1 MRLTSILLLTASLHI
16 SAKGLS
22 QKITLAVKNAPL
34 AKVFSAIQQQSG
46 LSMLYDNKLI
56 KTMKHI
62 DVNVKDAALEQVLD
76 HCLKGQPLTYVIE
89 DNIIIIKRKPAPPAT
104 LVVADAPKVLQ
115 VHTITG
121 IVTSKKGD
129 ALPGVS
135 VKLKGTAIGTATDAG
150 GKYTLQATAGNGILV
165 FSYIGF
171 VTQEVGINEQ
181 TSIDV
186 QLQEESRALN
196 EIVVIGYGTQVRKDV
211 TGAISSLS
219 AAQIENRAA
228 TSLDQVLTG
237 KATGINIT
245 NNSGSPG
252 SPLMVRIRGIGT
264 INNSDPLY
272 VIDGNPFGDISSLDI
287 EDIQSVEILKS
298 ASAAAIYGSR
308 GANGV
313 VLITTKKGSAGAMK
327 IEVNSFAGF
336 QEVYRKLPLTN
347 GSEYAKYYNEALVSG
362 GQAPVFTNPEQY
374 GKGTDWQD
382 VIFRKALITKHE
394 LAISGG
400 SKESVYRVSGSF
412 LKQEG
417 IIIGSDYQRVNFTI
431 NASHKVK
438 PWLQVG
444 ERINYSYGVTNK
456 IADYDGSRGIL
467 SAALEMDPTVPV
479 KNPDGSWGSPKYSD
493 TYNPVAQVAYEQ
505 NLSKDYQ
512 LSGNVYGQIDFTRD
526 LNIRSQL
533 NLNLSNGRYR
543 SYTPVYFVFPVQK
556 NDISSL
562 DESAYNSSQWAWENT
577 LNYKHDFGKH
587 HLQALLGL
595 TQQHSLSTD
604 ISAYGE
610 NLPEDAQLSP
620 ALRYL
625 GLASSGQ
632 SIGGG
637 ASEWGMISYF
647 GRLSYDYDDKY
658 LATVN
663 VRRDGSSKFG
673 KNNRFGTFPSF
684 SLGWRLSNEAFMKD
698 ISFLNDLK
706 LRAGWGQLG
715 NEGSLSTRATVST
728 LEVNVPYP
736 FGKGKG
742 QQVALGAYPQSI
754 GNPDL
759 KWESTQEWDF
769 GVDAS
774 FLNNRLTFSGGYY
787 DRLTTGILAR
797 LPILA
802 LVGVEDPP
810 YVNGGSVSNKG
821 FEFSLGMRNAAR
833 SDFEYDVTVHFST
846 NHNKVV
852 SLANDG
858 AVFYSGEVRGGVN
871 VSRTAIGQPIGSFW
885 GYVMDGIF
893 QNQGEIDKSPKQ
905 PGAEPGDIR
914 FKDLSGDGKIDADD
928 QTYIGSPWP
937 TYNFGINGAFRFK
950 NIDLNLTISGRGG
963 NEIYAGW
970 KYWTNGS
977 SFYNYFAPDKYDTWH
992 GEGTSN
998 TQPRNTVLDPNNNL
1012 RSSTR
1017 WIQSGAYVRLN
1028 NVQLGYSLP
1037 QSLLRN
1043 IHITRLRFYIAAEN
1057 LFTITK
1063 YDGYNPEVGMKDGND
1078 GDPLDIGIDRVY
1090 YPQARS
1096 FSAGLNL
1103 SF

>member
-1 MRLTSILLLTASLHI
+1 
-16 SAKGLS
+16 
-22 QKITLAVKNAPL
+22 
-34 AKVFSAIQQQSG
+34 
-46 LSMLYDNKLI
+46 
-56 KTMKHI
+56 
-62 DVNVKDAALEQVLD
+62 
-76 HCLKGQPLTYVIE
+76 
-89 DNIIIIKRKPAPPAT
+89 
-104 LVVADAPKVLQ
+104 
-115 VHTITG
+115 
-121 IVTSKKGD
+121 
-129 ALPGVS
+129 
-135 VKLKGTAIGTATDAG
+135 
-150 GKYTLQATAGNGILV
+150 
-165 FSYIGF
+165 
-171 VTQEVGINEQ
+171 
-181 TSIDV
+181 
-186 QLQEESRALN
+186 
-196 EIVVIGYGTQVRKDV
+196 
-211 TGAISSLS
+211 
-219 AAQIENRAA
+219 
-228 TSLDQVLTG
+228 
-237 KATGINIT
+237 
-245 NNSGSPG
+245 
-252 SPLMVRIRGIGT
+252 
-264 INNSDPLY
+264 
-272 VIDGNPFGDISSLDI
+272 
-287 EDIQSVEILKS
+287 
-298 ASAAAIYGSR
+298 
-308 GANGV
+308 
-313 VLITTKKGSAGAMK
+313 
-327 IEVNSFAGF
+327 VNSFAGF
-336 QEVYRKLPLTN
+336 QNVYRKLPLTN
-347 GSEYAKYYNEALVSG
+347 GAEYAKYYNEALVNG
-362 GQAPVFTNPEQY
+362 GQAPVFSNPEQY

-382 VIFRKALITKHE
+382 AIFRKALITKHE

-400 SKESVYRVSGSF
+400 SKESVYRISGSF

-417 IIIGSDYQRVNFTI
+417 IIIGSDYQRMNFTI

-438 PWLQVG
+438 SWLQVG
-444 ERINYSYGVTNK
+444 ERLNYSYGVTNK

-467 SAALEMDPTVPV
+467 SAALEMDPTVPL
-479 KNPDGSWGSPKYSD
+479 KNPDGSWGFPKYSD
-493 TYNPVAQVAYEQ
+493 TYNPLAQVAYEQ

-512 LSGNVYGQIDFTRD
+512 LSGNVYGQIDFTPA
-526 LNIRSQL
+526 LNVRSQF

-556 NDISSL
+556 NDVSSL
-562 DESAYNSSQWAWENT
+562 SENAYNASKWAWENT
-577 LNYKHDFGKH
+577 LNYKLDFGKH
-587 HLQALLGL
+587 HFQALLGL
-595 TQQHSLSTD
+595 TQQHSLDTD

-610 NLPEDAQLSP
+610 NLPEDAQISP

-637 ASEWGMISYF
+637 ASEWGMVSYF
-647 GRLSYDYDDKY
+647 GRINYDYADKY

-673 KNNRFGTFPSF
+673 RNNRFGTFPSF

-698 ISFLNDLK
+698 ITFLNDLK
-706 LRAGWGQLG
+706 LRGGWGQLG

-736 FGKGKG
+736 FGMGKG

-759 KWESTQEWDF
+759 KWESTKEWDF

-787 DRLTTGILAR
+787 DRLTSGILAR

-802 LVGVEDPP
+802 LVGVENPP

-821 FEFSLGMRNAAR
+821 FEFSLGLRNPAR

-871 VSRTAIGQPIGSFW
+871 VSRTAVGHPIGAFW

-914 FKDLSGDGKIDADD
+914 FKDISGDGKIDADD
-928 QTYIGSPWP
+928 QQYIGSPWP
-937 TYNFGINGAFRFK
+937 TYNFGINGAFRYK
-950 NIDLNLTISGRGG
+950 NMDLNLTISGRGG

-998 TQPRNTVLDPNNNL
+998 SQPRNTVLDPNNNL

-1017 WIQSGAYVRLN
+1017 WIQSGAYIRLN
-1028 NVQLGYSLP
+1028 NLQLGYSLP
-1037 QSLLRN
+1037 QSLLRS

-1057 LFTITK
+1057 LLTITK

-1078 GDPLDIGIDRVY
+1078 GDPLDIGIDRAY